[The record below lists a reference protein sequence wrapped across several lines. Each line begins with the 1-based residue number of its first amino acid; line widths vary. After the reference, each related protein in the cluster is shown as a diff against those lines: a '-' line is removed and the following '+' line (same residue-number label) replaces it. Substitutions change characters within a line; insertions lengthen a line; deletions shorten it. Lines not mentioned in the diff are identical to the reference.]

1 MENACVI
8 EAYVNNDN
16 DNVKKNISEINN
28 NLNIAFYLNRPITNE
43 KKVMVKILICI
54 S

>member
-1 MENACVI
+1 MENACAI
-8 EAYVNNDN
+8 EACTNNDN

-28 NLNIAFYLNRPITNE
+28 NLYIAFYLNRPLTNE
-43 KKVMVKILICI
+43 KKVMVKILTCI